1 MQERPNT
8 VSGLRS
14 KRADLLRLRKHL
26 NGELHKVVC
35 DLDHIDAAIR
45 LFDPAMT
52 AKAVA
57 RYGIK
62 HRAPKG
68 TVRVH
73 VLTMLRAAKGPLTS
87 REITRAWMS
96 DRGLRS
102 DEATYVMI
110 RKRFGSCLTAM
121 KADGVVRGTVQE
133 GGYKGWELVQRA

>member
-1 MQERPNT
+1 MERPNT
-8 VSGLRS
+8 ISGLRS
-14 KRADLLRLRKHL
+14 KRVELLSLKKALEADLK
-26 NGELHKVVC
+26 KVVC

-45 LFDPAMT
+45 LFDPALT

-62 HRAPKG
+62 HRAQKG

-73 VLTMLRAAKGPLTS
+73 VLTMLRAAEGPLTS

-110 RKRFGSCLTAM
+110 RKRFGACLTAM

-133 GGYKGWELVQRA
+133 GGYKGWELVRHA